1 MTSKNEMLSL
11 DTDVENYLD
20 SAEPEVTDEVEE
32 DVVFTIPV
40 PVVNLTKNLESG
52 NWELTMT
59 AEELHGLYHH
69 IRDFIIYG
77 EGN

>member
-1 MTSKNEMLSL
+1 MTSKNELLSL
-11 DTDVENYLD
+11 DSDVENYLD
-20 SAEPEVTDEVEE
+20 SADVTDEAEE

-40 PVVNLTKNLESG
+40 PTVNLTRNLEKDC
-52 NWELTMT
+52 WELTMT

-77 EGN
+77 EGQ